1 MEFPRRFIARKK
13 NETTLFL
20 PVTLLF
26 SVLSSLI
33 EGIKKHGE
41 GKWKQIKS
49 DPRFQQTVRQS
60 HEVVSN
66 C

>member
-1 MEFPRRFIARKK
+1 M
-13 NETTLFL
+13 TSFL
-20 PVTLLF
+20 PVTLF
-26 SVLSSLI
+26 TVLSSLI

-49 DPRFQQTVRQS
+49 DPRFQQAVRQS
-60 HEVVSN
+60 HEVISN